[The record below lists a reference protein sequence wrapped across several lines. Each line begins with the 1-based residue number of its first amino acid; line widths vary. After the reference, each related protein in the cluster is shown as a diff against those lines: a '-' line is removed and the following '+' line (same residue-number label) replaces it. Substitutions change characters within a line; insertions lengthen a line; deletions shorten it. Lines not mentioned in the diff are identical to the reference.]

1 MSHYKRTAC
10 INHEFPVD
18 AWRLKNEAKTSD
30 SGIQPGARRPK
41 SDARPPEKLDRRP
54 IRDYNEQCSI

>member
-18 AWRLKNEAKTSD
+18 AWRLKIEAKTSD
-30 SGIQPGARRPK
+30 SGIQPEARRPK
-41 SDARPPEKLDRRP
+41 SDARALKKLDRGF
-54 IRDYNEQCSI
+54 IRDYNEHCSS